1 LVLMQSK
8 AKLSRWNS
16 DGVEMEL
23 VSCAVKGQKRPM
35 ELISYAIK
43 GTTKPVFFFL
53 LLRACVQ

>member
-1 LVLMQSK
+1 MQSK